1 MTKKAATNRRR
12 KLTPKAATGR
22 RSKLT
27 PELQEKIVRVIRA
40 GNYAYIAA
48 EYAGIGQS
56 TFYRWLEQG
65 EAQTTG
71 PYRDFREAV
80 KAAEREAEIRAVATV
95 QQHMGKSWQAA
106 MTYLERKFPQR
117 WGRRLDV
124 TTDGNPITR
133 VEFVIVD
140 PETGEE
146 EPCRQHR

>member
-1 MTKKAATNRRR
+1 MTRKAT
-12 KLTPKAATGR
+12 TGR

-27 PELQEKIVRVIRA
+27 RAVQEKIDRVIRA

-65 EAQTTG
+65 EEQERG
-71 PYRDFREAV
+71 PYREFREAV

-106 MTYLERKFPQR
+106 MTYLERKYPQR

-124 TTDGNPITR
+124 TSDGREIGR
-133 VEFVIVD
+133 IEVVIVD
-140 PETGEE
+140 PKTGEE
-146 EPCRQHR
+146 EPYPLQHR